1 MTERRDLPVADARQC
16 LPVADARQYVHAHAR
31 GLVGTDQRHPRHRR
45 QRLPNVRAASAVAT
59 QWKEIAETSPN
70 ELHETERGS
79 GIAIRGSAIVAI
91 KAQEESKVK
100 TLGGLIK
107 APRDGSWL

>member
-1 MTERRDLPVADARQC
+1 MPTHEVWLELSSGSRV
-16 LPVADARQYVHAHAR
+16 
-31 GLVGTDQRHPRHRR
+31 LVGTA
-45 QRLPNVRAASAVAT
+45 LPDIPAASALARS
-59 QWKEIAETSPN
+59 WKDLAESRPD

-79 GIAIRGSAIVAI
+79 GVAVRGSAIVAI

-107 APRDGSWL
+107 APREGSWL

>member
-1 MTERRDLPVADARQC
+1 MAGITHEVWLELSSGTRVIVGSELPD
-16 LPVADARQYVHAHAR
+16 
-31 GLVGTDQRHPRHRR
+31 
-45 QRLPNVRAASAVAT
+45 VRAASAVAT
-59 QWKEIAETSPN
+59 YWKELAETSPN
-70 ELHETERGS
+70 ELHETGRGS
-79 GIAIRGSAIVAI
+79 GIAVRGSAIVAI

>member
-1 MTERRDLPVADARQC
+1 MRPAANAPPSPTRDNAFMPTHEVWLELSSGTRVI
-16 LPVADARQYVHAHAR
+16 
-31 GLVGTDQRHPRHRR
+31 VGSG
-45 QRLPNVRAASAVAT
+45 LPNVRAASAVAT